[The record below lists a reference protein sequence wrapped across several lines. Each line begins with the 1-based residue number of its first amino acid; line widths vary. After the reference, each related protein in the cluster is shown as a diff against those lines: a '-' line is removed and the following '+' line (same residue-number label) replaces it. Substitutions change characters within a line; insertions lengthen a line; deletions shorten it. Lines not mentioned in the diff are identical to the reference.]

1 MAQLNIT
8 ENEYNKIKTI
18 CEFLFF
24 DQYQEAASF
33 TRFEKCFQPLFC
45 SIENISFM
53 KIFKDIVG
61 PKKKYITYKRFLK
74 AYLNY
79 KNEDASLSNDSK
91 IFFSN
96 LFDSILK
103 TKDDFVGENLEN
115 NMLYSTSRT
124 CKIRDSITKLQVLND
139 DQGNIHG
146 INLEYDGIYK
156 VKMFPK
162 SLEEELQIILE
173 MKLDIINYN
182 LFKKNIKRY
191 KNNKIDLYRDAI
203 THIFGTMNDKGFLT
217 FIGFKCISGKTLFVG
232 FPEGKGFLFGEFGK
246 KIHDFKVQL
255 NIDGITKFQPG
266 FKNNSKTNYY
276 LNNIKKLSLEQLN
289 EEKLINDEEI
299 LLNINDEKE
308 LDKLI
313 TTDLIEDNYF
323 FDDKL
328 KDKFYGNDYKEIV
341 DQYPRKWLYDE
352 KVDEN
357 LLIKSVED
365 ALDKYDLESDMSL
378 SQSNN
383 YLNNLNDLNQNTS
396 YYNINPNPFLN
407 QIITNEKIQ
416 NPFFI
421 KKQQQNTNNNKLNLD
436 MRKSLHN
443 SRLFKSPLYLNDDN
457 KKQSFNTQI
466 ISNRKNIDNFFNKEN
481 YNNLV
486 NALAKNIHK
495 NLYNKFKGD
504 NNSIQRLF
512 LDKLFP
518 YKNNINDVEIIS
530 YDGGVIT
537 VEDKNEIE
545 NVENEKPANKEEKE
559 EELCICSNALI
570 FENKICKNNNLRGFN
585 FFKKLYRKIFPKKE
599 KGTKIEI
606 INEKVKNNWKRFSKG
621 IEKKSG
627 KNLFPTIG
635 AVIKA
640 MKILNKKDVP
650 IEEKIKL
657 HQILQE
663 NENIFN
669 FLNSKKNKPK
679 KEKEHLPDILPDEHP
694 ELITSLNVLQ
704 KNLETLKELKKKN
717 LSKPE
722 REKIESLYNLYFK
735 QKNILIENETK
746 KKADQ
751 LISKNNINI
760 DKYLKEE
767 EEKRKKLIE
776 EENKKITEIE
786 SKKQIEEKKKA
797 QNLIKESF
805 YSHDF
810 LKKNYFLLQET
821 MIHTYKDDKF
831 IPEKKTLCPFNKK
844 GKWELPEGGED
855 DDVKRW
861 ENIIWCKAEEIN
873 EKANYQIILNEPNFE
888 NVVQGDYLNNCYFIA
903 AVCSLCSRK
912 NYINKLFHI
921 KTRSLENIYGIYLF
935 LNGKWRLVL
944 LDDYLPCININS
956 TKNLC
961 FGFSKCDNELW
972 VSFLEKAW
980 AKVNGSYIR
989 IGTGGFCNEAFDV
1002 LTDVYTEHII
1012 IPSKKYELKK
1022 MKNDLWEKL
1031 AKAIEHEYLICLGTG
1046 NSDEIEN
1053 CGLMPAHAYTLIN
1066 IYELETTKGLEKVV
1080 KLRNPY
1086 GDYEYNGRWGDYSK
1100 VWTEE
1105 LKKKCDFKQKEDGI
1119 FHMPYE
1125 DMLKYF
1131 SVIDIA
1137 KLEKNYRYKD
1147 IKISKT
1153 ENVKCQIIKMEIG
1166 PNETNCYINLYQK
1179 NPRIIKKNGNYPDKP
1194 VLGYI
1199 MLAKEDENK
1208 NLEYIDSTTSITN
1221 SITNYQVHI
1230 ALEQNL
1236 SPGVYYIFCD
1246 VIYRYR
1252 YEENSGYTISVYSE
1266 HKLKNLSNVTNIING
1281 NEYLKKVVYNCC
1293 EKYYLEKTASEEYD
1307 NYRKNEDSKFPFI
1320 CCCMHNKSYNKL
1332 KIEFNIES
1340 EDEYV
1345 DGCFY
1350 CEENTKEE
1358 DTTLIKILKP
1368 YSFGVCITIPYFL
1381 TSKYKLKAYKIV
1393 EE

>member
-1 MAQLNIT
+1 MEQLNIT

-365 ALDKYDLESDMSL
+365 ALDKYDLESDMSM
-378 SQSNN
+378 SQSNI

-396 YYNINPNPFLN
+396 YFDINPNPFLN

-545 NVENEKPANKEEKE
+545 NVENEKPTNKEEKE

-585 FFKKLYRKIFPKKE
+585 FFKKLYRKIFHKKE
-599 KGTKIEI
+599 KVTKIEI

-669 FLNSKKNKPK
+669 FLNSKKNK
-679 KEKEHLPDILPDEHP
+679 D
-694 ELITSLNVLQ
+694 
-704 KNLETLKELKKKN
+704 
-717 LSKPE
+717 
-722 REKIESLYNLYFK
+722 R
-735 QKNILIENETK
+735 
-746 KKADQ
+746 
-751 LISKNNINI
+751 NN
-760 DKYLKEE
+760 K
-767 EEKRKKLIE
+767 
-776 EENKKITEIE
+776 
-786 SKKQIEEKKKA
+786 
-797 QNLIKESF
+797 
-805 YSHDF
+805 
-810 LKKNYFLLQET
+810 
-821 MIHTYKDDKF
+821 
-831 IPEKKTLCPFNKK
+831 
-844 GKWELPEGGED
+844 
-855 DDVKRW
+855 
-861 ENIIWCKAEEIN
+861 
-873 EKANYQIILNEPNFE
+873 
-888 NVVQGDYLNNCYFIA
+888 
-903 AVCSLCSRK
+903 
-912 NYINKLFHI
+912 
-921 KTRSLENIYGIYLF
+921 
-935 LNGKWRLVL
+935 
-944 LDDYLPCININS
+944 
-956 TKNLC
+956 
-961 FGFSKCDNELW
+961 
-972 VSFLEKAW
+972 
-980 AKVNGSYIR
+980 
-989 IGTGGFCNEAFDV
+989 
-1002 LTDVYTEHII
+1002 
-1012 IPSKKYELKK
+1012 
-1022 MKNDLWEKL
+1022 
-1031 AKAIEHEYLICLGTG
+1031 
-1046 NSDEIEN
+1046 
-1053 CGLMPAHAYTLIN
+1053 
-1066 IYELETTKGLEKVV
+1066 
-1080 KLRNPY
+1080 
-1086 GDYEYNGRWGDYSK
+1086 
-1100 VWTEE
+1100 
-1105 LKKKCDFKQKEDGI
+1105 
-1119 FHMPYE
+1119 
-1125 DMLKYF
+1125 
-1131 SVIDIA
+1131 
-1137 KLEKNYRYKD
+1137 
-1147 IKISKT
+1147 
-1153 ENVKCQIIKMEIG
+1153 
-1166 PNETNCYINLYQK
+1166 
-1179 NPRIIKKNGNYPDKP
+1179 
-1194 VLGYI
+1194 
-1199 MLAKEDENK
+1199 
-1208 NLEYIDSTTSITN
+1208 
-1221 SITNYQVHI
+1221 
-1230 ALEQNL
+1230 
-1236 SPGVYYIFCD
+1236 
-1246 VIYRYR
+1246 
-1252 YEENSGYTISVYSE
+1252 
-1266 HKLKNLSNVTNIING
+1266 
-1281 NEYLKKVVYNCC
+1281 
-1293 EKYYLEKTASEEYD
+1293 
-1307 NYRKNEDSKFPFI
+1307 
-1320 CCCMHNKSYNKL
+1320 
-1332 KIEFNIES
+1332 
-1340 EDEYV
+1340 
-1345 DGCFY
+1345 
-1350 CEENTKEE
+1350 
-1358 DTTLIKILKP
+1358 
-1368 YSFGVCITIPYFL
+1368 
-1381 TSKYKLKAYKIV
+1381 
-1393 EE
+1393 

>member
-8 ENEYNKIKTI
+8 ENEYNKIKTL

-255 NIDGITKFQPG
+255 NIDGISKFQPG

-289 EEKLINDEEI
+289 EEKLINVEEI
-299 LLNINDEKE
+299 LLNINDEEE

-328 KDKFYGNDYKEIV
+328 KDKFYGKDYKEIV

-378 SQSNN
+378 SQSNI

-396 YYNINPNPFLN
+396 YFDINPNPFLN

-466 ISNRKNIDNFFNKEN
+466 ISNRKNIDNFFNKKN

-545 NVENEKPANKEEKE
+545 NVENEKPSNKEEKE
-559 EELCICSNALI
+559 EELCISSNALI

-599 KGTKIEI
+599 KETKIKK

-717 LSKPE
+717 LPQLE
-722 REKIESLYNLYFK
+722 RERIE
-735 QKNILIENETK
+735 
-746 KKADQ
+746 
-751 LISKNNINI
+751 
-760 DKYLKEE
+760 KE
-767 EEKRKKLIE
+767 
-776 EENKKITEIE
+776 
-786 SKKQIEEKKKA
+786 
-797 QNLIKESF
+797 
-805 YSHDF
+805 
-810 LKKNYFLLQET
+810 
-821 MIHTYKDDKF
+821 KF
-831 IPEKKTLCPFNKK
+831 TPIRK
-844 GKWELPEGGED
+844 GK
-855 DDVKRW
+855 
-861 ENIIWCKAEEIN
+861 N
-873 EKANYQIILNEPNFE
+873 
-888 NVVQGDYLNNCYFIA
+888 
-903 AVCSLCSRK
+903 
-912 NYINKLFHI
+912 
-921 KTRSLENIYGIYLF
+921 
-935 LNGKWRLVL
+935 
-944 LDDYLPCININS
+944 
-956 TKNLC
+956 
-961 FGFSKCDNELW
+961 
-972 VSFLEKAW
+972 
-980 AKVNGSYIR
+980 
-989 IGTGGFCNEAFDV
+989 
-1002 LTDVYTEHII
+1002 
-1012 IPSKKYELKK
+1012 
-1022 MKNDLWEKL
+1022 
-1031 AKAIEHEYLICLGTG
+1031 
-1046 NSDEIEN
+1046 
-1053 CGLMPAHAYTLIN
+1053 
-1066 IYELETTKGLEKVV
+1066 
-1080 KLRNPY
+1080 
-1086 GDYEYNGRWGDYSK
+1086 
-1100 VWTEE
+1100 
-1105 LKKKCDFKQKEDGI
+1105 
-1119 FHMPYE
+1119 
-1125 DMLKYF
+1125 
-1131 SVIDIA
+1131 
-1137 KLEKNYRYKD
+1137 
-1147 IKISKT
+1147 
-1153 ENVKCQIIKMEIG
+1153 
-1166 PNETNCYINLYQK
+1166 
-1179 NPRIIKKNGNYPDKP
+1179 
-1194 VLGYI
+1194 
-1199 MLAKEDENK
+1199 
-1208 NLEYIDSTTSITN
+1208 
-1221 SITNYQVHI
+1221 
-1230 ALEQNL
+1230 
-1236 SPGVYYIFCD
+1236 
-1246 VIYRYR
+1246 
-1252 YEENSGYTISVYSE
+1252 
-1266 HKLKNLSNVTNIING
+1266 
-1281 NEYLKKVVYNCC
+1281 
-1293 EKYYLEKTASEEYD
+1293 
-1307 NYRKNEDSKFPFI
+1307 
-1320 CCCMHNKSYNKL
+1320 
-1332 KIEFNIES
+1332 
-1340 EDEYV
+1340 
-1345 DGCFY
+1345 
-1350 CEENTKEE
+1350 
-1358 DTTLIKILKP
+1358 
-1368 YSFGVCITIPYFL
+1368 
-1381 TSKYKLKAYKIV
+1381 
-1393 EE
+1393 

>member
-8 ENEYNKIKTI
+8 ENEYNKIKTL

-96 LFDSILK
+96 IFDSILK

-115 NMLYSTSRT
+115 NMLCSTSRT

-443 SRLFKSPLYLNDDN
+443 SRLFKSPLYLNDEN

-599 KGTKIEI
+599 KETKIKI

-717 LSKPE
+717 LPKLE

-786 SKKQIEEKKKA
+786 SKKQIEEKKKST
-797 QNLIKESF
+797 K
-805 YSHDF
+805 
-810 LKKNYFLLQET
+810 
-821 MIHTYKDDKF
+821 
-831 IPEKKTLCPFNKK
+831 FNKRI
-844 GKWELPEGGED
+844 
-855 DDVKRW
+855 V
-861 ENIIWCKAEEIN
+861 
-873 EKANYQIILNEPNFE
+873 
-888 NVVQGDYLNNCYFIA
+888 
-903 AVCSLCSRK
+903 
-912 NYINKLFHI
+912 LF
-921 KTRSLENIYGIYLF
+921 
-935 LNGKWRLVL
+935 
-944 LDDYLPCININS
+944 P
-956 TKNLC
+956 
-961 FGFSKCDNELW
+961 
-972 VSFLEKAW
+972 
-980 AKVNGSYIR
+980 
-989 IGTGGFCNEAFDV
+989 
-1002 LTDVYTEHII
+1002 
-1012 IPSKKYELKK
+1012 
-1022 MKNDLWEKL
+1022 
-1031 AKAIEHEYLICLGTG
+1031 
-1046 NSDEIEN
+1046 
-1053 CGLMPAHAYTLIN
+1053 
-1066 IYELETTKGLEKVV
+1066 
-1080 KLRNPY
+1080 
-1086 GDYEYNGRWGDYSK
+1086 
-1100 VWTEE
+1100 
-1105 LKKKCDFKQKEDGI
+1105 
-1119 FHMPYE
+1119 
-1125 DMLKYF
+1125 
-1131 SVIDIA
+1131 
-1137 KLEKNYRYKD
+1137 
-1147 IKISKT
+1147 
-1153 ENVKCQIIKMEIG
+1153 
-1166 PNETNCYINLYQK
+1166 
-1179 NPRIIKKNGNYPDKP
+1179 
-1194 VLGYI
+1194 
-1199 MLAKEDENK
+1199 
-1208 NLEYIDSTTSITN
+1208 
-1221 SITNYQVHI
+1221 
-1230 ALEQNL
+1230 
-1236 SPGVYYIFCD
+1236 
-1246 VIYRYR
+1246 
-1252 YEENSGYTISVYSE
+1252 
-1266 HKLKNLSNVTNIING
+1266 
-1281 NEYLKKVVYNCC
+1281 
-1293 EKYYLEKTASEEYD
+1293 
-1307 NYRKNEDSKFPFI
+1307 
-1320 CCCMHNKSYNKL
+1320 
-1332 KIEFNIES
+1332 
-1340 EDEYV
+1340 
-1345 DGCFY
+1345 
-1350 CEENTKEE
+1350 
-1358 DTTLIKILKP
+1358 
-1368 YSFGVCITIPYFL
+1368 
-1381 TSKYKLKAYKIV
+1381 
-1393 EE
+1393 

>member
-8 ENEYNKIKTI
+8 ENEYNKIKTL

-74 AYLNY
+74 AYINY

-599 KGTKIEI
+599 KETKIKI

-717 LSKPE
+717 LPLLE

-786 SKKQIEEKKKA
+786 SKKQIEEKKK
-797 QNLIKESF
+797 
-805 YSHDF
+805 H
-810 LKKNYFLLQET
+810 
-821 MIHTYKDDKF
+821 
-831 IPEKKTLCPFNKK
+831 
-844 GKWELPEGGED
+844 
-855 DDVKRW
+855 
-861 ENIIWCKAEEIN
+861 
-873 EKANYQIILNEPNFE
+873 
-888 NVVQGDYLNNCYFIA
+888 
-903 AVCSLCSRK
+903 
-912 NYINKLFHI
+912 
-921 KTRSLENIYGIYLF
+921 
-935 LNGKWRLVL
+935 
-944 LDDYLPCININS
+944 
-956 TKNLC
+956 
-961 FGFSKCDNELW
+961 
-972 VSFLEKAW
+972 
-980 AKVNGSYIR
+980 
-989 IGTGGFCNEAFDV
+989 
-1002 LTDVYTEHII
+1002 
-1012 IPSKKYELKK
+1012 
-1022 MKNDLWEKL
+1022 
-1031 AKAIEHEYLICLGTG
+1031 
-1046 NSDEIEN
+1046 
-1053 CGLMPAHAYTLIN
+1053 
-1066 IYELETTKGLEKVV
+1066 
-1080 KLRNPY
+1080 
-1086 GDYEYNGRWGDYSK
+1086 
-1100 VWTEE
+1100 
-1105 LKKKCDFKQKEDGI
+1105 
-1119 FHMPYE
+1119 
-1125 DMLKYF
+1125 
-1131 SVIDIA
+1131 
-1137 KLEKNYRYKD
+1137 
-1147 IKISKT
+1147 KI
-1153 ENVKCQIIKMEIG
+1153 
-1166 PNETNCYINLYQK
+1166 
-1179 NPRIIKKNGNYPDKP
+1179 
-1194 VLGYI
+1194 
-1199 MLAKEDENK
+1199 
-1208 NLEYIDSTTSITN
+1208 
-1221 SITNYQVHI
+1221 
-1230 ALEQNL
+1230 
-1236 SPGVYYIFCD
+1236 
-1246 VIYRYR
+1246 
-1252 YEENSGYTISVYSE
+1252 
-1266 HKLKNLSNVTNIING
+1266 
-1281 NEYLKKVVYNCC
+1281 
-1293 EKYYLEKTASEEYD
+1293 
-1307 NYRKNEDSKFPFI
+1307 
-1320 CCCMHNKSYNKL
+1320 
-1332 KIEFNIES
+1332 
-1340 EDEYV
+1340 
-1345 DGCFY
+1345 
-1350 CEENTKEE
+1350 
-1358 DTTLIKILKP
+1358 
-1368 YSFGVCITIPYFL
+1368 
-1381 TSKYKLKAYKIV
+1381 
-1393 EE
+1393 

>member
-74 AYLNY
+74 AYINY
-79 KNEDASLSNDSK
+79 KNEDVSLSNDSK

-173 MKLDIINYN
+173 IKLDIINYN

-378 SQSNN
+378 SQSNI

-396 YYNINPNPFLN
+396 YFDINPNPFLN

-545 NVENEKPANKEEKE
+545 NVENEKPTNKEEKE

-585 FFKKLYRKIFPKKE
+585 FFKKLYRKIFHKKE
-599 KGTKIEI
+599 KVTKIEI

-717 LSKPE
+717 LPQLE

-797 QNLIKESF
+797 QNLLKESF
-805 YSHDF
+805 YSHD
-810 LKKNYFLLQET
+810 
-821 MIHTYKDDKF
+821 
-831 IPEKKTLCPFNKK
+831 
-844 GKWELPEGGED
+844 
-855 DDVKRW
+855 
-861 ENIIWCKAEEIN
+861 
-873 EKANYQIILNEPNFE
+873 
-888 NVVQGDYLNNCYFIA
+888 
-903 AVCSLCSRK
+903 SR
-912 NYINKLFHI
+912 
-921 KTRSLENIYGIYLF
+921 RRRG
-935 LNGKWRLVL
+935 
-944 LDDYLPCININS
+944 
-956 TKNLC
+956 
-961 FGFSKCDNELW
+961 
-972 VSFLEKAW
+972 
-980 AKVNGSYIR
+980 
-989 IGTGGFCNEAFDV
+989 
-1002 LTDVYTEHII
+1002 
-1012 IPSKKYELKK
+1012 
-1022 MKNDLWEKL
+1022 
-1031 AKAIEHEYLICLGTG
+1031 
-1046 NSDEIEN
+1046 
-1053 CGLMPAHAYTLIN
+1053 
-1066 IYELETTKGLEKVV
+1066 
-1080 KLRNPY
+1080 
-1086 GDYEYNGRWGDYSK
+1086 
-1100 VWTEE
+1100 
-1105 LKKKCDFKQKEDGI
+1105 
-1119 FHMPYE
+1119 
-1125 DMLKYF
+1125 
-1131 SVIDIA
+1131 
-1137 KLEKNYRYKD
+1137 
-1147 IKISKT
+1147 
-1153 ENVKCQIIKMEIG
+1153 
-1166 PNETNCYINLYQK
+1166 
-1179 NPRIIKKNGNYPDKP
+1179 
-1194 VLGYI
+1194 
-1199 MLAKEDENK
+1199 
-1208 NLEYIDSTTSITN
+1208 
-1221 SITNYQVHI
+1221 
-1230 ALEQNL
+1230 
-1236 SPGVYYIFCD
+1236 
-1246 VIYRYR
+1246 
-1252 YEENSGYTISVYSE
+1252 
-1266 HKLKNLSNVTNIING
+1266 
-1281 NEYLKKVVYNCC
+1281 
-1293 EKYYLEKTASEEYD
+1293 
-1307 NYRKNEDSKFPFI
+1307 
-1320 CCCMHNKSYNKL
+1320 
-1332 KIEFNIES
+1332 
-1340 EDEYV
+1340 
-1345 DGCFY
+1345 
-1350 CEENTKEE
+1350 
-1358 DTTLIKILKP
+1358 
-1368 YSFGVCITIPYFL
+1368 
-1381 TSKYKLKAYKIV
+1381 
-1393 EE
+1393 

>member
-96 LFDSILK
+96 IFDSILK

-255 NIDGITKFQPG
+255 NIDGITKLQPG

-378 SQSNN
+378 SQSNI
-383 YLNNLNDLNQNTS
+383 YLNDLNQNTS
-396 YYNINPNPFLN
+396 YFDINPNPFLN

-466 ISNRKNIDNFFNKEN
+466 ISNRKNIDNFFNKKN

-545 NVENEKPANKEEKE
+545 NVENEKPANKVEKE

-599 KGTKIEI
+599 KETKIKI

-786 SKKQIEEKKKA
+786 SKKQIEEKKSTK
-797 QNLIKESF
+797 
-805 YSHDF
+805 
-810 LKKNYFLLQET
+810 
-821 MIHTYKDDKF
+821 
-831 IPEKKTLCPFNKK
+831 FNKRI
-844 GKWELPEGGED
+844 
-855 DDVKRW
+855 V
-861 ENIIWCKAEEIN
+861 
-873 EKANYQIILNEPNFE
+873 
-888 NVVQGDYLNNCYFIA
+888 
-903 AVCSLCSRK
+903 
-912 NYINKLFHI
+912 LF
-921 KTRSLENIYGIYLF
+921 
-935 LNGKWRLVL
+935 
-944 LDDYLPCININS
+944 P
-956 TKNLC
+956 
-961 FGFSKCDNELW
+961 
-972 VSFLEKAW
+972 
-980 AKVNGSYIR
+980 
-989 IGTGGFCNEAFDV
+989 
-1002 LTDVYTEHII
+1002 
-1012 IPSKKYELKK
+1012 
-1022 MKNDLWEKL
+1022 
-1031 AKAIEHEYLICLGTG
+1031 
-1046 NSDEIEN
+1046 
-1053 CGLMPAHAYTLIN
+1053 
-1066 IYELETTKGLEKVV
+1066 
-1080 KLRNPY
+1080 
-1086 GDYEYNGRWGDYSK
+1086 
-1100 VWTEE
+1100 
-1105 LKKKCDFKQKEDGI
+1105 
-1119 FHMPYE
+1119 
-1125 DMLKYF
+1125 
-1131 SVIDIA
+1131 
-1137 KLEKNYRYKD
+1137 
-1147 IKISKT
+1147 
-1153 ENVKCQIIKMEIG
+1153 
-1166 PNETNCYINLYQK
+1166 
-1179 NPRIIKKNGNYPDKP
+1179 
-1194 VLGYI
+1194 
-1199 MLAKEDENK
+1199 
-1208 NLEYIDSTTSITN
+1208 
-1221 SITNYQVHI
+1221 
-1230 ALEQNL
+1230 
-1236 SPGVYYIFCD
+1236 
-1246 VIYRYR
+1246 
-1252 YEENSGYTISVYSE
+1252 
-1266 HKLKNLSNVTNIING
+1266 
-1281 NEYLKKVVYNCC
+1281 
-1293 EKYYLEKTASEEYD
+1293 
-1307 NYRKNEDSKFPFI
+1307 
-1320 CCCMHNKSYNKL
+1320 
-1332 KIEFNIES
+1332 
-1340 EDEYV
+1340 
-1345 DGCFY
+1345 
-1350 CEENTKEE
+1350 
-1358 DTTLIKILKP
+1358 
-1368 YSFGVCITIPYFL
+1368 
-1381 TSKYKLKAYKIV
+1381 
-1393 EE
+1393 

>member
-74 AYLNY
+74 AYINY

-96 LFDSILK
+96 IFDSILK

-328 KDKFYGNDYKEIV
+328 KDKFYGIDYKEIV

-378 SQSNN
+378 SQSNI

-396 YYNINPNPFLN
+396 YFDINPNPFLN

-599 KGTKIEI
+599 KETKIEI

-786 SKKQIEEKKKA
+786 SKKQIEEKKK
-797 QNLIKESF
+797 
-805 YSHDF
+805 H
-810 LKKNYFLLQET
+810 
-821 MIHTYKDDKF
+821 
-831 IPEKKTLCPFNKK
+831 
-844 GKWELPEGGED
+844 
-855 DDVKRW
+855 
-861 ENIIWCKAEEIN
+861 
-873 EKANYQIILNEPNFE
+873 
-888 NVVQGDYLNNCYFIA
+888 
-903 AVCSLCSRK
+903 
-912 NYINKLFHI
+912 
-921 KTRSLENIYGIYLF
+921 
-935 LNGKWRLVL
+935 
-944 LDDYLPCININS
+944 
-956 TKNLC
+956 
-961 FGFSKCDNELW
+961 
-972 VSFLEKAW
+972 
-980 AKVNGSYIR
+980 
-989 IGTGGFCNEAFDV
+989 
-1002 LTDVYTEHII
+1002 
-1012 IPSKKYELKK
+1012 
-1022 MKNDLWEKL
+1022 
-1031 AKAIEHEYLICLGTG
+1031 
-1046 NSDEIEN
+1046 
-1053 CGLMPAHAYTLIN
+1053 
-1066 IYELETTKGLEKVV
+1066 
-1080 KLRNPY
+1080 
-1086 GDYEYNGRWGDYSK
+1086 
-1100 VWTEE
+1100 
-1105 LKKKCDFKQKEDGI
+1105 
-1119 FHMPYE
+1119 
-1125 DMLKYF
+1125 
-1131 SVIDIA
+1131 
-1137 KLEKNYRYKD
+1137 
-1147 IKISKT
+1147 KI
-1153 ENVKCQIIKMEIG
+1153 
-1166 PNETNCYINLYQK
+1166 
-1179 NPRIIKKNGNYPDKP
+1179 
-1194 VLGYI
+1194 
-1199 MLAKEDENK
+1199 
-1208 NLEYIDSTTSITN
+1208 
-1221 SITNYQVHI
+1221 
-1230 ALEQNL
+1230 
-1236 SPGVYYIFCD
+1236 
-1246 VIYRYR
+1246 
-1252 YEENSGYTISVYSE
+1252 
-1266 HKLKNLSNVTNIING
+1266 
-1281 NEYLKKVVYNCC
+1281 
-1293 EKYYLEKTASEEYD
+1293 
-1307 NYRKNEDSKFPFI
+1307 
-1320 CCCMHNKSYNKL
+1320 
-1332 KIEFNIES
+1332 
-1340 EDEYV
+1340 
-1345 DGCFY
+1345 
-1350 CEENTKEE
+1350 
-1358 DTTLIKILKP
+1358 
-1368 YSFGVCITIPYFL
+1368 
-1381 TSKYKLKAYKIV
+1381 
-1393 EE
+1393 